1 MFGKYVSSLNWDE
14 WTDQVAANRMK
25 DIMFRQSERILVTP
39 RETDLPM
46 VLADNELGRAFLQ
59 FKSFSLAAHNQTT
72 VPMLERAQSGDL
84 MAIYAMATMSVGA
97 VPTEMIKM
105 WEAGREDE
113 LAKYSAMDWGLAIA
127 DRSAVAPMLSM
138 GFNMIDMT
146 TGNRITREFGAKPIS
161 RYSDR
166 TLLGAFGPSFSTVGD
181 IIRLSSGLAGDGLDN
196 RDARA
201 VRRLSPFQN
210 YMLLNRLA
218 NELLPNQK
226 RNRSN
231 NRYLER

>member
-1 MFGKYVSSLNWDE
+1 
-14 WTDQVAANRMK
+14 
-25 DIMFRQSERILVTP
+25 
-39 RETDLPM
+39 M

-72 VPMLERAQSGDL
+72 VPMLERAQTGDL
-84 MAIYAMATMSVGA
+84 MAVYAMATMSVGA
-97 VPTEMIKM
+97 VPTEMVKM
-105 WEAGREDE
+105 WESGREDE
-113 LAKYSAMDWGLAIA
+113 LAKYTPMDWGLAIA
-127 DRSAVAPMLSM
+127 DRSAIAPLISM

-146 TGNRITREFGAKPIS
+146 AGNRITEEFGANPVS

-166 TLLGAFGPSFSTVGD
+166 TVLGAFGPSFSTVGD
-181 IIRLSSGLAGDGLDN
+181 MIRLTAGIGDGLDN

-226 RNRSN
+226 RGRSD